1 MLSGALPGVF
11 PAVLNHLL
19 AGEAW
24 AHARLKPFAGQTV
37 RLEAPP
43 LPALDLT
50 ITAEGGFTAA
60 EREAQIA
67 ARARNPFSLWRDASC
82 ATGKVR

>member
-11 PAVLNHLL
+11 PAALNHLL

-60 EREAQIA
+60 ERDASA
-67 ARARNPFSLWRDASC
+67 AGATKTALRARRSELRQRLGS
-82 ATGKVR
+82 